1 MFYISGQIL
10 LGDEFVT
17 GHLGIEDGVIREI
30 GDGDSPEPP
39 LHTGIVIPAFVNGH
53 THCADGGA
61 PIGLD
66 MGLLEAVAPPCG
78 LKHRH
83 LEASSDESLLASMAE
98 FMHQGLRQ
106 GSTAFVDFREGGLH
120 GVQLLDSLPLTMRR
134 TVLGR
139 PISAHYDAQ
148 EVDGILDSCDGLGL
162 SCVSDMDRSY
172 LEALADHTHRRG
184 KIMALHASENR
195 REDIDL
201 VLSLQPRFL
210 VHMVEASDADMR
222 RCADEGVPTVIC
234 PRSNMFFGRQT
245 PVKRMMEAGMDMALG
260 TDNALVCNPDM
271 RAEGET
277 LLRLLKSQ
285 NGDSRGLLDTC
296 VLR

>member
-1 MFYISGQIL
+1 
-10 LGDEFVT
+10 
-17 GHLGIEDGVIREI
+17 
-30 GDGDSPEPP
+30 
-39 LHTGIVIPAFVNGH
+39 
-53 THCADGGA
+53 
-61 PIGLD
+61 
-66 MGLLEAVAPPCG
+66 
-78 LKHRH
+78 
-83 LEASSDESLLASMAE
+83 
-98 FMHQGLRQ
+98 
-106 GSTAFVDFREGGLH
+106 
-120 GVQLLDSLPLTMRR
+120 
-134 TVLGR
+134 
-139 PISAHYDAQ
+139 
-148 EVDGILDSCDGLGL
+148 
-162 SCVSDMDRSY
+162 
-172 LEALADHTHRRG
+172 
-184 KIMALHASENR
+184 MALHASENR

-260 TDNALVCNPDM
+260 TDNAMVCNPDM

-296 VLR
+296 VLRMRKILNAESGLPIRLGEEAELAIYPGEGVAPLADLFLRPKGAPVTIRGESRRRV